1 MRNDNPQMGRQF
13 LVQLRD
19 VAKQLGLKE
28 SDVRPQTL
36 LVHVK
41 LAATANSIKF
51 DIARKTGTHALD
63 NLLQENDFFVGHSI
77 ALGILPVPVINSIE
91 AAGNAQP
98 IFYPDPNIFTT
109 AGSSTLASEA
119 QALEMVYNSTLRI
132 ETNQDIRVKDFPA
145 KIFRDCPETQKAA
158 ALQNSYDTV
167 PFKDLYTGLGFA
179 GGNVNEIE
187 LKFPSQGEYSQIAGS
202 ATRVNYAV
210 LLIQG
215 VLVVGGAQ
223 KATAGRI
230 YQLLNN
236 GK

>member
-36 LVHVK
+36 KVHVK
-41 LAATANSIKF
+41 LAATANSVKF
-51 DIARKTGTHALD
+51 DIARKTGNHALD
-63 NLLQENDFFVGHSI
+63 NLLQENDFFVGHSL
-77 ALGILPVPVINSIE
+77 ALGILPVPVINSLE
-91 AAGNAQP
+91 ASGNAQP

-109 AGSSTLASEA
+109 AGSATLASEA

-132 ETNQDIRVKDFPA
+132 ETNQDIRVKDFPTN
-145 KIFRDCPETQKAA
+145 IFRDCPETQKAA

-202 ATRVNYAV
+202 ATRINYAV

-230 YQLLNN
+230 YQYLNG

>member
-19 VAKQLGLKE
+19 VAKQLALKE

-41 LAATANSIKF
+41 LAPTANSIKF

-98 IFYPDPNIFTT
+98 VFYPDPNIFTT
-109 AGSSTLASEA
+109 AGSATLATEA

-202 ATRVNYAV
+202 ATRINYAV

>member
-1 MRNDNPQMGRQF
+1 MGRGF
-13 LVQLRD
+13 LVKLRE
-19 VAKQLGLKE
+19 VASQLGLKE

-36 LVHVK
+36 RVLYK
-41 LAATANSIKF
+41 LTATSNTLTF
-51 DIARKTGTHALD
+51 DIARKTGNHALD
-63 NLLQENDFFVGHSI
+63 NLLQENDFFVGHGV

-109 AGSSTLASEA
+109 AGSGTLASEA
-119 QALEMVYNSTLRI
+119 QALEMVYNSTMRI
-132 ETNQDIRVKDFPA
+132 ETNQDIRVKDFPTV
-145 KIFRDCPETQKAA
+145 IFRDCPETQKAA

-187 LKFPSQGEYSQIAGS
+187 VKFPSQGEFSQIAGS

-215 VLVVGGAQ
+215 TLLVGGAQ

-230 YQLLNN
+230 FQLIN
-236 GK
+236 GGK